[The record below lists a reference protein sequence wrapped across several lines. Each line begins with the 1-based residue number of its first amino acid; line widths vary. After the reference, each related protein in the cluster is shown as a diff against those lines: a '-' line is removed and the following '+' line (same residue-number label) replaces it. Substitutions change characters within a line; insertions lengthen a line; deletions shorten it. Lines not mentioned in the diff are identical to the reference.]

1 MTWMPVLSL
10 VLNILVLIPV
20 SCSLIGQAAWT
31 EAAFGPRTP
40 ARGILLSIYL
50 TILLASTA
58 LLIHPVASLVAGL
71 LAAQILYK
79 ITTPITV
86 GTLRNPV
93 VVSNLAIA
101 GFHGVTLWSMS
112 QSISSI

>member
-1 MTWMPVLSL
+1 MIWMPILSL
-10 VLNILVLIPV
+10 ALNILVLLPV
-20 SCSLIGQAAWT
+20 CGSLIGQAAWT
-31 EAAFGPRTP
+31 EAAFGPATP

-50 TILLASTA
+50 TILLASA
-58 LLIHPVASLVAGL
+58 DLLIHPVVSLIAGL
-71 LAAQILYK
+71 LAAQIIYK

-101 GFHGVTLWSMS
+101 GFHGATLWSLGP
-112 QSISSI
+112 SIPSM